1 MARRSLLIS
10 RVIAARADAPSA
22 ASRPGRTLSR
32 WCPLASMVATMFMA
46 RQIPR
51 NTEAA
56 QPAPD
61 AKV

>member
-1 MARRSLLIS
+1 
-10 RVIAARADAPSA
+10 
-22 ASRPGRTLSR
+22 
-32 WCPLASMVATMFMA
+32 MVATMFMA